1 MPGARRRLRFFAAL
15 FAALAGTWPGPSLA
29 ATVALLG
36 ATLIDDTGA
45 TPLANSAVLLDGDRI
60 VAVGRVGEVAVPAD
74 AQRIDLAGKWLLPG
88 LIDAHM
94 HFFQSGGAFAR
105 PDILDLR
112 SIRPYDAEVRAVRDA
127 IPATFAR
134 YLASGITTVVDVGG
148 PYWTFEVRALA
159 TRSVL
164 APNVFVA
171 GPLLTPYL
179 PPEIAVAD
187 PAMIAVATPDQAR
200 AEVRRLAAQRPD
212 LVKIWFVRARPQM
225 AWMSAVIEEAHA
237 LGLRVGVHA
246 TDVRLARAVVEAGA
260 DVLVHGMDDMVVDAA
275 LAFQLRAQGVVYTPT
290 FAVVEGYARALGLAF
305 HPTAME
311 NRTGDPAAIASI
323 LQLAQLT
330 ARPRVPAP
338 RPVPPIDPDAAAN
351 LRRLRDAGVRIAA
364 GSDAGN
370 IGTLHGPGLH
380 REFELMVQAGL
391 TTMEVLVAATS
402 GGAALVR
409 NDQLGVI
416 AAGKLADLLVL
427 DADPLADIRNTTR
440 IFRVVRGGAVLDPTA
455 VLAAAR

>member
-290 FAVVEGYARALGLAF
+290 FAVVEGYARPRACLPSHGNGEPHRRSRCHRKHLATGAADRAA
-305 HPTAME
+305 PRARATAGAAH
-311 NRTGDPAAIASI
+311 RPGRRRQPAPP
-323 LQLAQLT
+323 
-330 ARPRVPAP
+330 ARRGRAHRRGIGCRQHRHAARAGPAP
-338 RPVPPIDPDAAAN
+338 RVRADG
-351 LRRLRDAGVRIAA
+351 AG
-364 GSDAGN
+364 
-370 IGTLHGPGLH
+370 GPH
-380 REFELMVQAGL
+380 DH
-391 TTMEVLVAATS
+391 
-402 GGAALVR
+402 GGAGGR
-409 NDQLGVI
+409 NQRRRR
-416 AAGKLADLLVL
+416 AGAQRS
-427 DADPLADIRNTTR
+427 ARR
-440 IFRVVRGGAVLDPTA
+440 HRGG
-455 VLAAAR
+455 